1 MTISDI
7 HLTKRGRFA
16 VYSQGEFVC
25 TLSPEVFA
33 ESGLQIGM
41 EIEPSRLSSLQY
53 DSELQ
58 AAKQKALR
66 LLGGQDYTRR
76 QLYEKL
82 LRFGGDESIAEAAVS
97 RMEEL
102 GYLDDRDY
110 ALRAAR
116 DMVALRHFGAR
127 RIRQELIRRGIA
139 QEYVEEALEQLE
151 SDPRERIAQ
160 LILRKYPDLYEGERQ
175 RARAFNGLMRLG
187 YGFEDI
193 RYVAGHLEEFIEQD
207 E

>member
-16 VYSQGEFVC
+16 VYVGDEFVC

-41 EIEPSRLSSLQY
+41 EIEPSQLCGLQY

-66 LLGGQDYTRR
+66 LLGGQDYTHK
-76 QLYEKL
+76 QLYDKL
-82 LRFGGDESIAEAAVS
+82 LRFCGDESIAEEAVL

-116 DMVALRHFGAR
+116 DMAALRHFGAR
-127 RIRQELIRRGIA
+127 RIRQELTRKGIDP
-139 QEYVEEALEQLE
+139 EYVEEAVMQLE
-151 SDPRERIAQ
+151 SDPREQIAQ
-160 LILRKYPDLYEGERQ
+160 LILRKYADLYEGERQ
-175 RARAFNGLMRLG
+175 RARAFNGLLRLG

-193 RYVAGHLEEFIEQD
+193 RYVADHLEEYIEQD